1 MKWQVCRV
9 AGMKHTLPSAPGLL
23 PYGSNVSAPAI
34 QLPDTDLF
42 RSERGLNASKYFEER
57 LNQLNREYEELVE
70 LAQQTEMVYRA
81 RYNFVPKVGHIYYLY
96 ETENEYLLSLI
107 DNWTRYKCVGAYRF
121 TADNIWDKVDDKQDG
136 V

>member
-42 RSERGLNASKYFEER
+42 RTERGANASKYFEER

-70 LAQQTEMVYRA
+70 AARQTEMVYRA
-81 RYNFVPKVGHIYYLY
+81 TYNFVPKVGHIYYLY
-96 ETENEYLLSLI
+96 DAENGYMLSLI
-107 DNWTRYKCVGAYRF
+107 ENWTRYECIGSYRF
-121 TADNIWDKVDDKQDG
+121 TADNIWDRVNDRQDT